1 LKKQEVK
8 VTSKEHNKH
17 AKLTRPSYGNF
28 ARNEWAIVGT
38 TCDKIKALADEL
50 IKALSPTYKCCY
62 IDAQHSKADEE
73 ATLPGKLASG
83 ATIEYTNEIS
93 YQQFNYKGILN
104 NFEYR
109 QIFNE
114 VDVALI
120 NGNHFEAK
128 AQVVVIDSIKKA
140 SLQKRLPQLN
150 NVKLILLADN
160 EDEVFDFVKEAL
172 AEWHHLPIY
181 KFDETDKI
189 VDFCQAQMN
198 EPKPVLNGLV
208 LAGGKSVRM
217 GHDKGLIDW
226 HGKEQRYFIADL
238 LNRFCN
244 DVFISCRDEQQ
255 QEIDFIYKTLPD
267 TFIGLGPYGAILS
280 AFRDQPNA
288 AWLVIA
294 SDLPLIDEDTI
305 NYLTQHRDTSSIATT
320 FESPYDNFPEP
331 LISIWEPKSYPVLLS
346 FLAQGYSCPRK
357 VLINSDT
364 TVLNAHNVETLM
376 NVNTP
381 EEFAK
386 AKEILEKK
394 KATG

>member
-50 IKALSPTYKCCY
+50 IKALSSTYKCSY
-62 IDAQHSKADEE
+62 VDAQHSKADEQ
-73 ATLPGKLASG
+73 ATLPAKLASG
-83 ATIEYTNEIS
+83 ATIEYTNQIS
-93 YQQFNYKGILN
+93 HQQFNYKSSLN
-104 NFEYR
+104 SFQYR

-140 SLQKRLPQLN
+140 SLQKRLSQLT

-160 EDEVFDFVKEAL
+160 EDEVFNFVKEAV
-172 AEWHHLPIY
+172 ADCQHLPIY
-181 KFDETDKI
+181 KFHEIDKI
-189 VDFCQAQMN
+189 VDFFRAQMQ
-198 EPKPVLNGLV
+198 EAKPVLNGLV

-217 GHDKGLIDW
+217 GHDKGLINW

-244 DVFISCRDEQQ
+244 DVFISCREEQQ
-255 QEIDFIYKTLPD
+255 QEIDFNYKTLPD

-280 AFRDQPNA
+280 AFREQPNA

-294 SDLPLIDEDTI
+294 ADLPLIDGDTI
-305 NYLTQHRDTSSIATT
+305 NYLTQRRDTSSVATA

-357 VLINSDT
+357 VLINGDT
-364 TVLNAHNVETLM
+364 QILKAPNIESVM

-381 EEFAK
+381 EELAR
-386 AKEILEKK
+386 AKEILDKK
-394 KATG
+394 KATV

>member
-1 LKKQEVK
+1 
-8 VTSKEHNKH
+8 VTSQEHNKH
-17 AKLTRPSYGNF
+17 AKLAHPNYGSF

-38 TCDKIKALADEL
+38 TCDKIKALADEV
-50 IKALSPTYKCCY
+50 IKALSSTYKCSY
-62 IDAQHSKADEE
+62 VDAQHSKADEE
-73 ATLPGKLASG
+73 ATLPSKLAIG
-83 ATIEYTNEIS
+83 ATIEYSNQIT
-93 YQQFNYKGILN
+93 YQQFNCKSSLN
-104 NFEYR
+104 SFQYR

-114 VDVALI
+114 VDVALV

-128 AQVVVIDSIKKA
+128 LQVVVIDSIKKA
-140 SLQKRLPQLN
+140 SLQKRLSQLT
-150 NVKLILLADN
+150 NVKLILLADD
-160 EDEVFDFVKEAL
+160 EDEVFDFVKEAVD
-172 AEWHHLPIY
+172 WQGLPIY
-181 KFDETDKI
+181 KFHETDKI
-189 VDFCQAQMN
+189 IDFFQAQMQ
-198 EPKPVLNGLV
+198 EAKPVLNGLV

-244 DVFISCRDEQQ
+244 DVFISCREEQQ
-255 QEIDFIYKTLPD
+255 QEINSNYKTLPD

-280 AFRDQPNA
+280 AFREQPNA

-294 SDLPLIDEDTI
+294 ADLPLIDGDTI
-305 NYLTQHRDTSSIATT
+305 NYLTQRRDTSSIATT

-364 TVLNAHNVETLM
+364 KILQAPNAEALM

-381 EEFAK
+381 EELAR
-386 AKEILEKK
+386 AKEILDKK
-394 KATG
+394 KATV

>member
-17 AKLTRPSYGNF
+17 AKLARPNYGNF

-38 TCDKIKALADEL
+38 TCEKIKALADEV

-62 IDAQHSKADEE
+62 TDAQHSKADEE

-83 ATIEYTNEIS
+83 ATIEFTDQIS
-93 YQQFNYKGILN
+93 YQQFNYKGLLN

-128 AQVVVIDSIKKA
+128 SQVVVIDSIKKT
-140 SLQKRLPQLN
+140 SLQKRLSQLT
-150 NVKLILLADN
+150 NVQLILLADN
-160 EDEVFDFVKEAL
+160 EDEVFDFVKEVVAD
-172 AEWHHLPIY
+172 WQGLPIY
-181 KFDETDKI
+181 KFHETDKI
-189 VDFCQAQMN
+189 GDFFQAQMN
-198 EPKPVLNGLV
+198 EAKPVLDGLV

-244 DVFISCRDEQQ
+244 DVFISCREEQQ
-255 QEIDFIYKTLPD
+255 QEIDFNYRTLPD

-280 AFRDQPNA
+280 AFREQPNA

-294 SDLPLIDEDTI
+294 ADLPLIDEDTI

-364 TVLNAHNVETLM
+364 KILKAPNTEALI

-381 EEFAK
+381 EELAR
-386 AKEILEKK
+386 AKEILDKK
-394 KATG
+394 KASV